1 MTEMLLNGMNAPNL
15 PSIQIGL
22 SRLSEMIRVNLF
34 WVHPS
39 KPKFE
44 PSSPNSQLATRDSQL
59 ATCNSQLA
67 TCNSQLALYLVPFIS
82 HIHINHIF
90 QKLRKMWSVCGHF
103 RFYVTIIVQSIL
115 SIEQHSLFDTRN
127 NDKSN

>member
-1 MTEMLLNGMNAPNL
+1 MTEMLLNGKNAPNL

-22 SRLSEMIRVNLF
+22 SRLSELICVNLF

-59 ATCNSQLA
+59 ATRDLQLA
-67 TCNSQLALYLVPFIS
+67 TRTLPCPDTPGIDFVTFEIWVLVLAALLLALMAS
-82 HIHINHIF
+82 EWIF
-90 QKLRKMWSVCGHF
+90 VWC
-103 RFYVTIIVQSIL
+103 IIL
-115 SIEQHSLFDTRN
+115 L
-127 NDKSN
+127 NDQRY